1 MINSFFTGWLSL
13 TKVNRFYN
21 AGRLVQNPEHE
32 EKQKSIEDETKKLTA
47 EVEGSI
53 KNWDITSD
61 TLHSNDEIKMKVV
74 QTYSSLSNEWK
85 LLVNNLLIE
94 GVQNIA
100 PNYKNWSQSM
110 GEYADMDNYYK
121 VANMKPEELFVKM
134 EKYGETKWLIKF
146 WREWTQDKPNPLLL
160 NLPVDVDA
168 FRQEQT
174 QKMID
179 TANKYKN
186 MNESKPEAIV
196 MPL

>member
-1 MINSFFTGWLSL
+1 MINSFFTGGLSL

-53 KNWDITSD
+53 KNGDITSD

-74 QTYSSLSNEWK
+74 QTYSSLSNEGK

-100 PNYKNWSQSM
+100 PNYKNGSQSM

-134 EKYGETKWLIKF
+134 EKYGETKGLIKF
-146 WREWTQDKPNPLLL
+146 GREGTQDKPNPLLL